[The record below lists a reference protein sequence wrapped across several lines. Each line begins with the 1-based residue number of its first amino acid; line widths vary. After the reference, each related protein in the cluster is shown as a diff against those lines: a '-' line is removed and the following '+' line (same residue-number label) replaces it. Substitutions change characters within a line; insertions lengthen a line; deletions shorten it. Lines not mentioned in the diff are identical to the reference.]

1 MEARAPVAPLPFA
14 RYAPCACFT
23 ACAALLFA
31 AHADAQP
38 FPSRPIRIVVPYP
51 PGGSNDIMG
60 RLVAQK
66 FTEAFGVQ
74 VVIDNR
80 GGGNGVIGTEIIQR
94 APPDGH
100 SMLITST
107 NSHLITSL
115 ISKTAFHPIDD
126 FAPLGTID
134 ASDNLMVIHPGLT
147 ANTLQE
153 FIALAKA
160 KPGQLNYA
168 TSTTAGLVTT
178 VMFAQRAGI
187 KLQHVPY
194 KGAGPA
200 LNDLMGGHVQMFFS
214 TPSSMVGH
222 VRNGRLKA
230 IGITADQRLPALPN
244 VATFAEQGIT
254 DFDVKS
260 LRGMLAPKG
269 TPKPIMERWSSELQ
283 KVLKMPDVVEKM
295 SAQGMGP
302 FFMTPAAFE
311 TRMRV
316 EFANYARV
324 IKLADIKGER

>member
-1 MEARAPVAPLPFA
+1 MTRRSVLNCTVLSVIAV
-14 RYAPCACFT
+14 T
-23 ACAALLFA
+23 AALVCAAA
-31 AHADAQP
+31 TAQS
-38 FPSRPIRIVVPYP
+38 FPNRPIRIVVPYP

-66 FTEAFGVQ
+66 FTDAFGVQ

-80 GGGNGVIGTEIIQR
+80 GGGNGIIGTEIIQR

-107 NSHLITSL
+107 NSHLVTSL
-115 ISKTAFHPIDD
+115 LSKTAFHPIDD
-126 FAPLGTID
+126 FTPLGTID
-134 ASDNLMVIHPGLT
+134 ASDNLMVIHPGLPAT
-147 ANTLQE
+147 SLQA

-160 KPGQLNYA
+160 RPGELNYA
-168 TSTTAGLVTT
+168 TSTTSGLVTT
-178 VMFAQRAGI
+178 AMFAQRVDI
-187 KLQHVPY
+187 KMQHVPY

-200 LNDLMGGHVQMFFS
+200 LNDLLGGHVQLFFS

-222 VRNGRLKA
+222 VRNGKLRA
-230 IGITADQRLPALPN
+230 IGITSKQRLPALPN

-269 TPKPIMERWSSELQ
+269 TPKPIIDRWSSELQ
-283 KVLKMPDVVEKM
+283 KILRMPDIVEKM
-295 SAQGMGP
+295 ASQGMGP
-302 FFMTPAAFE
+302 YFMTPHAFHAH
-311 TRMRV
+311 MRS
-316 EFANYARV
+316 EFAKYAKV

>member
-1 MEARAPVAPLPFA
+1 MVSVHQILALKVWAASALVIMLCGQFA
-14 RYAPCACFT
+14 NS
-23 ACAALLFA
+23 
-31 AHADAQP
+31 QS

-60 RLVAQK
+60 RLVGQK
-66 FTEAFGVQ
+66 FSEAFGVQ

-126 FAPLGTID
+126 FTPLGTID
-134 ASDNLMVIHPGLT
+134 ASDNLMVIYPGLP
-147 ANTLQE
+147 AYSLQE

-168 TSTTAGLVTT
+168 TSTTSGLVTT
-178 VMFAQRAGI
+178 AMFALRAGI
-187 KLQHVPY
+187 QLQHVPY

-214 TPSSMVGH
+214 TPSSMAGH
-222 VRNGRLKA
+222 VRNGKLRA
-230 IGITADQRLPALPN
+230 IGITSDQRLLALPN

-260 LRGMLAPKG
+260 LRGLLGPKG
-269 TPKPIMERWSSELQ
+269 MPKHVVDRWSAELQ
-283 KVLKMPDVVEKM
+283 KILMMTEIIERM
-295 SAQGMGP
+295 AAQGMGP
-302 FFMTPAAFE
+302 FYMTPDTFRV
-311 TRMRV
+311 RMQN
-316 EFANYARV
+316 EFIKYAQV
-324 IKLADIKGER
+324 IKTVEIKGER

>member
-1 MEARAPVAPLPFA
+1 MLARIAWLAVAATAAFVPV
-14 RYAPCACFT
+14 CAF
-23 ACAALLFA
+23 
-31 AHADAQP
+31 AQP
-38 FPSRPIRIVVPYP
+38 FPNRAIRIVVPYP

-66 FTEAFGVQ
+66 LTEAFGVQ

-115 ISKTAFHPIDD
+115 ISKTPFHPIDD

-134 ASDNLMVIHPGLT
+134 ASDNLMVIYPGLP
-147 ANTLQE
+147 ANSLQE

-160 KPGQLNYA
+160 RPGQINYA
-168 TSTTAGLVTT
+168 TSTTSGLVTT
-178 VMFAQRAGI
+178 AMFAQRAGI
-187 KLQHVPY
+187 KIQHVPY

-214 TPSSMVGH
+214 TPSSMAGH
-222 VRNGRLKA
+222 VRNGKLRA
-230 IGITADQRLPALPN
+230 IGITSDHRLPALPN

-260 LRGMLAPKG
+260 VRGMLAPKG
-269 TPKPIMERWSSELQ
+269 TPKPLVDRWSVELQ
-283 KVLKMPDVVEKM
+283 KILKMPDIVEKM
-295 SAQGMGP
+295 AAQGMGP
-302 FFMTPAAFE
+302 FHMTPAAFQ
-311 TRMRV
+311 TWMRT
-316 EFANYARV
+316 EFAKYTQV
-324 IKLADIKGER
+324 IKTVEIKGER

>member
-1 MEARAPVAPLPFA
+1 MLARTTLLAIAASAGFVSV
-14 RYAPCACFT
+14 CAF
-23 ACAALLFA
+23 
-31 AHADAQP
+31 AQP
-38 FPSRPIRIVVPYP
+38 FPNRAIRIVVPYP

-66 FTEAFGVQ
+66 LTEAFGVQ

-115 ISKTAFHPIDD
+115 ISKTPFHPIDD

-134 ASDNLMVIHPGLT
+134 ASDNLMVIYPGLP
-147 ANTLQE
+147 ANSLQE

-160 KPGQLNYA
+160 RPGQLNYA
-168 TSTTAGLVTT
+168 TSTTSGLVTT
-178 VMFAQRAGI
+178 AMFAQRVGI
-187 KLQHVPY
+187 KIQHVPY

-200 LNDLMGGHVQMFFS
+200 LNDVMGGHVQMFFS
-214 TPSSMVGH
+214 TPSSMAGH
-222 VRNGRLKA
+222 VRNGKLRA
-230 IGITADQRLPALPN
+230 IGVTADHRLPALPN

-260 LRGMLAPKG
+260 VRGMLAPKG
-269 TPKPIMERWSSELQ
+269 TPKPLVDRWSAELQ
-283 KVLKMPDVVEKM
+283 KVLKMPDIIEKM
-295 SAQGMGP
+295 AAQGMGP
-302 FFMTPAAFE
+302 FYMTPSAFHAW
-311 TRMRV
+311 MRT
-316 EFANYARV
+316 EFAKYAQV
-324 IKLADIKGER
+324 IKTVEIKGER

>member
-1 MEARAPVAPLPFA
+1 MVHSTAHVANASMYKKLP
-14 RYAPCACFT
+14 YDT
-23 ACAALLFA
+23 L
-31 AHADAQP
+31 
-38 FPSRPIRIVVPYP
+38 
-51 PGGSNDIMG
+51 
-60 RLVAQK
+60 K
-66 FTEAFGVQ
+66 
-74 VVIDNR
+74 
-80 GGGNGVIGTEIIQR
+80 
-94 APPDGH
+94 
-100 SMLITST
+100 
-107 NSHLITSL
+107 
-115 ISKTAFHPIDD
+115 D
-126 FAPLGTID
+126 FAGVGLLAAQLGALT
-134 ASDNLMVIHPGLT
+134 VHPALPAKT
-147 ANTLQE
+147 VRE
-153 FIALAKA
+153 FIALAKSR
-160 KPGQLNYA
+160 PDQINYSSSGNGSA
-168 TSTTAGLVTT
+168 PHLAMAMLASMT
-178 VMFAQRAGI
+178 GI

>member
-1 MEARAPVAPLPFA
+1 MKLHSPLTLGVAAVASALVFVS
-14 RYAPCACFT
+14 ACVQ
-23 ACAALLFA
+23 
-31 AHADAQP
+31 AQS
-38 FPSRPIRIVVPYP
+38 FPNRPIRIVVPYP

-66 FTEAFGVQ
+66 FSEGLGVQ

-80 GGGNGVIGTEIIQR
+80 GGGNGIIGTEIVMR

-100 SMLITST
+100 TMLITST

-115 ISKTAFHPIDD
+115 ITKTAFHPIDD
-126 FAPLGTID
+126 FNPLGTID
-134 ASDNLMVIHPGLT
+134 ASDNLMTIFPGLPV
-147 ANTLQE
+147 NTMQE

-168 TSTTAGLVTT
+168 TSTTSGLVTT
-178 VMFAQRAGI
+178 AMFAQKVGI
-187 KLQHVPY
+187 KIQHVPY

-222 VRNGRLKA
+222 VRNGKLKA
-230 IGITADQRLPALPN
+230 IGITSDHRLPALPN
-244 VATFAEQGIT
+244 VPTFVEVGIT

-269 TPKPIMERWSSELQ
+269 TPQPIMERWSAELA
-283 KVLKMPDVVEKM
+283 KVLKMPDIQEKM
-295 SAQGMGP
+295 AAQGMGP
-302 FFMTPAAFE
+302 FFMTPAVFE
-311 TRMRV
+311 KRMRA
-316 EFANYARV
+316 EFARYAQV
-324 IKLADIKGER
+324 IKTVEIKGER

>member
-1 MEARAPVAPLPFA
+1 MPGMKSFRLILTRLVRVAM
-14 RYAPCACFT
+14 T
-23 ACAALLFA
+23 VAAASASVA
-31 AHADAQP
+31 AVAQS
-38 FPSRPIRIVVPYP
+38 FPNRPIRIVVPYP

-60 RLVAQK
+60 RLVGQK

-74 VVIDNR
+74 VVVDNR

-126 FAPLGTID
+126 FQPLGTID
-134 ASDNLMVIHPGLT
+134 ASDNLMVIHPGLP
-147 ANTLQE
+147 ANSIQE

-168 TSTTAGLVTT
+168 TSTTSGLVTT
-178 VMFAQRAGI
+178 AMFAQRTGI

-214 TPSSMVGH
+214 TPSSMVGY
-222 VRNGRLKA
+222 VRNGRLRA
-230 IGITADQRLPALPN
+230 VGITADHRLPALPN

-254 DFDVKS
+254 DFEVKS
-260 LRGMLAPKG
+260 VRGLLAPKG
-269 TPKPIMERWSSELQ
+269 TPKPIVDRWSAELQ
-283 KVLKMPDVVEKM
+283 KILKMPDIIEKM
-295 SAQGMGP
+295 AAQGMGP
-302 FFMTPAAFE
+302 HYTTPQAFE
-311 TRMRV
+311 AWMRK
-316 EFANYARV
+316 EFAKYAHV
-324 IKLADIKGER
+324 IKTADIKGER

>member
-1 MEARAPVAPLPFA
+1 MTRRSVLNCTVLSVIAV
-14 RYAPCACFT
+14 T
-23 ACAALLFA
+23 AALVCAAA
-31 AHADAQP
+31 TAQS
-38 FPSRPIRIVVPYP
+38 FPNRPIRIVVPYP

-66 FTEAFGVQ
+66 FTDAFGVQ

-80 GGGNGVIGTEIIQR
+80 GGGNGIIGTEIIQR

-107 NSHLITSL
+107 NSHLVTSL
-115 ISKTAFHPIDD
+115 LSKTAFHPIDD
-126 FAPLGTID
+126 FTPLGTID
-134 ASDNLMVIHPGLT
+134 ASDNLMVIHPGLPAT
-147 ANTLQE
+147 SLQA

-160 KPGQLNYA
+160 RPGELNYA
-168 TSTTAGLVTT
+168 TSTTSGLVTT
-178 VMFAQRAGI
+178 AMFAQRVDI
-187 KLQHVPY
+187 KMQHVPY

-200 LNDLMGGHVQMFFS
+200 LNDLLGGHVQLFFS

-222 VRNGRLKA
+222 VRNGKLRA
-230 IGITADQRLPALPN
+230 IGITSKQRLPALPN

-269 TPKPIMERWSSELQ
+269 TPKPIIDRWSSESQ
-283 KVLKMPDVVEKM
+283 KILRMPDIVEKM
-295 SAQGMGP
+295 ASQGMGP
-302 FFMTPAAFE
+302 YFMTPHAFHAH
-311 TRMRV
+311 MRS
-316 EFANYARV
+316 EFAKYAKV

>member
-1 MEARAPVAPLPFA
+1 MLAA
-14 RYAPCACFT
+14 T
-23 ACAALLFA
+23 AVP
-31 AHADAQP
+31 AQP
-38 FPSRPIRIVVPYP
+38 FPSRPIRVVVPYP

-60 RLVAQK
+60 RLIAQK
-66 FTEAFGVQ
+66 LTESFGVQ

-134 ASDNLMVIHPGLT
+134 ASDNLMVIHPGLA
-147 ANTLQE
+147 ANSLQE

-168 TSTTAGLVTT
+168 TSTTSGLVTT

-187 KLQHVPY
+187 RLQHVPY

-214 TPSSMVGH
+214 TPSSMVGY

-230 IGITADQRLPALPN
+230 IGITSDQRLPALPG
-244 VATFAEQGIT
+244 VATFTEQGIT

-269 TPKPIMERWSSELQ
+269 TPKAIMERWSSELQ
-283 KVLKMPDVVEKM
+283 KILKMPDIAEKM

-311 TRMRV
+311 ARMRS
-316 EFANYARV
+316 EFANYQRV

>member
-1 MEARAPVAPLPFA
+1 MMSSRLILTHTAWMAAAAVTAVHIVPATAQSFPNRA
-14 RYAPCACFT
+14 
-23 ACAALLFA
+23 
-31 AHADAQP
+31 
-38 FPSRPIRIVVPYP
+38 IRIVVPYP

-66 FTEAFGVQ
+66 LTEAFGVQ

-115 ISKTAFHPIDD
+115 ISKTPFHPIDD

-134 ASDNLMVIHPGLT
+134 ASDNLMVIHPGLP
-147 ANTLQE
+147 ANSLQE

-178 VMFAQRAGI
+178 AMFAQRAGI

-200 LNDLMGGHVQMFFS
+200 LNDLLGGHVQMFFS
-214 TPSSMVGH
+214 TPSSMAGH
-222 VRNGRLKA
+222 VRNGKLRA
-230 IGITADQRLPALPN
+230 IGITSDQRLPALPN

-254 DFDVKS
+254 DFEAKS
-260 LRGMLAPKG
+260 LRGMLAPRG
-269 TPKPIMERWSSELQ
+269 TPKPIIDRWSAELQ
-283 KVLKMPDVVEKM
+283 KILRMPDIVEKM
-295 SAQGMGP
+295 AGQGMGP
-302 FFMTPAAFE
+302 FFMTPAAFQAW
-311 TRMRV
+311 MRS
-316 EFANYARV
+316 EFAKYAQV
-324 IKLADIKGER
+324 IKTVEIKGER

>member
-1 MEARAPVAPLPFA
+1 MRSHSFLARTAFFVIAAAAAASASVCAFA
-14 RYAPCACFT
+14 
-23 ACAALLFA
+23 
-31 AHADAQP
+31 QS

-66 FTEAFGVQ
+66 FSEAFGVQ

-80 GGGNGVIGTEIIQR
+80 GGGNGVIGTEIVMR

-100 SMLITST
+100 TMLITST

-126 FAPLGTID
+126 FNPLGTID
-134 ASDNLMVIHPGLT
+134 ASDNLMVIFPGLPAKT
-147 ANTLQE
+147 MQE

-160 KPGQLNYA
+160 KPGQLNYG
-168 TSTTAGLVTT
+168 TSTTSGLVTT
-178 VMFAQRAGI
+178 AMFAQKVGI
-187 KLQHVPY
+187 KIQHVPY

-222 VRNGRLKA
+222 VRNGKLRA
-230 IGITADQRLPALPN
+230 IGITSEQRLPALPD
-244 VATFAEQGIT
+244 VPTFAETGIT

-269 TPKPIMERWSSELQ
+269 TPKAVMERWSAELG
-283 KVLKMPDVVEKM
+283 KVLKMPDIQEKM
-295 SAQGMGP
+295 AAQGMGP
-302 FFMTPAAFE
+302 HFTTSADFE
-311 TRMRV
+311 QWMRRS
-316 EFANYARV
+316 FTKYAQV
-324 IKLADIKGER
+324 IKTVEIKGER

>member
-1 MEARAPVAPLPFA
+1 MIKLPSILA
-14 RYAPCACFT
+14 SSAGALI
-23 ACAALLFA
+23 ALAAIATSA
-31 AHADAQP
+31 AAQP
-38 FPSRPIRIVVPYP
+38 YPSRPIRIVIPYP

-66 FTEAFGVQ
+66 LTEAFGVQ

-94 APPDGH
+94 APPDGY

-107 NSHLITSL
+107 NSHIITSL
-115 ISKTAFHPIDD
+115 ISKTPFHPIDD

-134 ASDNLMVIHPGLT
+134 ASDNLMVIHPGLP
-147 ANTLQE
+147 AQSLQE

-168 TSTTAGLVTT
+168 TSTTSGLVTT
-178 VMFAQRAGI
+178 AMFAQRAGI

-214 TPSSMVGH
+214 TPSSMAGY
-222 VRNGRLKA
+222 VRTGRLRA
-230 IGITADQRLPALPN
+230 IGVTSEQRLPALPQ

-254 DFDVKS
+254 DFDAKS

-269 TPKPIMERWSSELQ
+269 TPKALMERWSAELQ
-283 KVLKMPDVVEKM
+283 KILKMPDVAEKM
-295 SAQGMGP
+295 AAQGMGP
-302 FFMTPAAFE
+302 YFMTPDAFHA
-311 TRMRV
+311 RMRS
-316 EFANYARV
+316 EFARYV
-324 IKLADIKGER
+324 QVLKTVEIKGER

>member
-1 MEARAPVAPLPFA
+1 MKPVTPGLMRPCSLAARAVLLA
-14 RYAPCACFT
+14 
-23 ACAALLFA
+23 AALA
-31 AHADAQP
+31 ACVTVTAAAQP
-38 FPSRPIRIVVPYP
+38 FPNRPIRIVVPYP
-51 PGGSNDIMG
+51 PGGSNDLMG

-107 NSHLITSL
+107 NSHLVTSL
-115 ISKTAFHPIDD
+115 ITKTAFHPIDD

-134 ASDNLMVIHPGLT
+134 ASDNLMVIHPGVP
-147 ANTLQE
+147 AQSLQE
-153 FIALAKA
+153 FIALAKG

-168 TSTTAGLVTT
+168 TSTTSGLVTT
-178 VMFAQRAGI
+178 AMFAQRAGI

-200 LNDLMGGHVQMFFS
+200 LNDLLGGHVQMFFS
-214 TPSSMVGH
+214 TPSSMAGH
-222 VRNGRLKA
+222 VRSGKLRA
-230 IGITADQRLPALPN
+230 IGITSEQRLPALPN

-254 DFDVKS
+254 DFDAKS

-269 TPKPIMERWSSELQ
+269 TPRPIIDRWSAELQ
-283 KVLKMPDVVEKM
+283 KILRMPDIVDKM
-295 SAQGMGP
+295 AAQGMGP
-302 FFMTPAAFE
+302 FFMTPAAFHA
-311 TRMRV
+311 RMRE
-316 EFANYARV
+316 EFAKYAQV
-324 IKLADIKGER
+324 LKTVEIKGER

>member
-1 MEARAPVAPLPFA
+1 MKSHSILARTVLAAAAAATAIVSSLPVSAG
-14 RYAPCACFT
+14 
-23 ACAALLFA
+23 
-31 AHADAQP
+31 AQT
-38 FPSRPIRIVVPYP
+38 FPNRPIRIVVPYP

-80 GGGNGVIGTEIIQR
+80 GGGNGIIGTEIVMR

-100 SMLITST
+100 TMLITST

-115 ISKTAFHPIDD
+115 ITRTAFHPIDD
-126 FAPLGTID
+126 FTPLGTID
-134 ASDNLMVIHPGLT
+134 ASDNLMVVHPGLA

-168 TSTTAGLVTT
+168 TSTTSGLVVTA
-178 VMFAQRAGI
+178 MFAQRVGI

-222 VRNGRLKA
+222 VRNGKLKA
-230 IGITADQRLPALPN
+230 IGITADHRLPALPN
-244 VATFAEQGIT
+244 VATFAEQGVT

-269 TPKPIMERWSSELQ
+269 TPRPIIERWSAELQ
-283 KVLKMPDVVEKM
+283 KILRMPDITDKM
-295 SAQGMGP
+295 AAQGMGP
-302 FFMTPAAFE
+302 FFMTPEQYHA
-311 TRMRV
+311 RMRAD
-316 EFANYARV
+316 FAKYV
-324 IKLADIKGER
+324 QVLKTIEIKGER

>member
-1 MEARAPVAPLPFA
+1 MNAFSLTLRGVA
-14 RYAPCACFT
+14 
-23 ACAALLFA
+23 AAAAASALTLA
-31 AHADAQP
+31 AIGAHAQS
-38 FPSRPIRIVVPYP
+38 FPNRPIRIVVPYP

-66 FTEAFGVQ
+66 FSDGLGVQ

-80 GGGNGVIGTEIIQR
+80 GGGNGIIGTEIVMR

-100 SMLITST
+100 TMLITST

-115 ISKTAFHPIDD
+115 ITKTAFHPIDD
-126 FAPLGTID
+126 FNPLGTID
-134 ASDNLMVIHPGLT
+134 ASDNLMTIFPGLPAKT
-147 ANTLQE
+147 MQE

-168 TSTTAGLVTT
+168 TSTTSGLVTT
-178 VMFAQRAGI
+178 AMFAQKVGI
-187 KLQHVPY
+187 KIQHVPY

-222 VRNGRLKA
+222 VRNGKLRA
-230 IGITADQRLPALPN
+230 IGITSDHRLPALPD
-244 VATFAEQGIT
+244 VPTFAEAGIT

-269 TPKPIMERWSSELQ
+269 TPQAVMERWSAELA
-283 KVLKMPDVVEKM
+283 KVLKMPDIQEKM
-295 SAQGMGP
+295 AAQGMGP
-302 FFMTPAAFE
+302 FFMTPAVFE
-311 TRMRV
+311 KRMRT
-316 EFANYARV
+316 EFARYAQV
-324 IKLADIKGER
+324 IKTVEIKGER

>member
-1 MEARAPVAPLPFA
+1 MMSSRLILTHTAWMAAAAVTAVHIVPATAQSFPNRA
-14 RYAPCACFT
+14 
-23 ACAALLFA
+23 
-31 AHADAQP
+31 
-38 FPSRPIRIVVPYP
+38 IRIVVPYP

-66 FTEAFGVQ
+66 LTEAFGVQ

-115 ISKTAFHPIDD
+115 ISKTPFHPIDD

-134 ASDNLMVIHPGLT
+134 ASDNLMVIHPGLP
-147 ANTLQE
+147 ANSLQE

-178 VMFAQRAGI
+178 AMFAQRAGI

-200 LNDLMGGHVQMFFS
+200 LNDLLGGHVQMFFS
-214 TPSSMVGH
+214 TPSSMAGH
-222 VRNGRLKA
+222 VRNGKLRA
-230 IGITADQRLPALPN
+230 IGITSDQRLPALPN

-254 DFDVKS
+254 DFDAKS

-269 TPKPIMERWSSELQ
+269 TPKPLIDRWSAELQ
-283 KVLKMPDVVEKM
+283 KILRMPDIVEKM
-295 SAQGMGP
+295 AGQGMGP
-302 FFMTPAAFE
+302 FFMTPAAFQAW
-311 TRMRV
+311 MRS
-316 EFANYARV
+316 EFAKYAQV
-324 IKLADIKGER
+324 LKTVEIKGER